1 MPRARCEK
9 VFAFGLK
16 LDAVFAAQAGNGHL
30 AFNALNQFVGN
41 ACHKVWKIASSLI
54 ALPMYGYYT
63 TRMQGFF
70 SLPIYD
76 SRMTAKKN
84 ESPLRALRE
93 AAGIS
98 LRELARQIGEDHSN
112 VRFWETTGKI
122 PRSDVLIPM
131 AKALGV
137 TVEELLGEPKAK
149 RSSTPGGKV
158 GQMFDAVSKLPR
170 RQQQKIIEV
179 VEALVSQHTGR
190 AA

>member
-1 MPRARCEK
+1 
-9 VFAFGLK
+9 
-16 LDAVFAAQAGNGHL
+16 
-30 AFNALNQFVGN
+30 
-41 ACHKVWKIASSLI
+41 
-54 ALPMYGYYT
+54 
-63 TRMQGFF
+63 MQGFF

-76 SRMTAKKN
+76 SRMAAKKI

-149 RSSTPGGKV
+149 RSSTPGGRV
-158 GQMFDAVSKLPR
+158 GQMFEAVSKLPR
-170 RQQQKIIEV
+170 RQQQKIVDLLQPFVREQV
-179 VEALVSQHTGR
+179 GNHNR